1 MGLLKINYITRL
13 TLAEWLVSIILMKKF
28 FYFLA
33 LLFIS
38 LSASFQSAHANIVI
52 NAVLTDEKN
61 SHDITPTKAT
71 NLTYETEEFTLL
83 PAASG
88 LRKRKVFALV
98 NVKFYFAELLAA
110 QPQKLIKTETEI
122 LPSMKNSQPVEMKL
136 TLIRD
141 VPHHQIIDYFTEA
154 FKANEITEA
163 NYSPAVK
170 QFFEELKNLKQLN
183 KNDIFLWP

>member
-61 SHDITPTKAT
+61 SHDSPFIRGDGPC
-71 NLTYETEEFTLL
+71 LL
-83 PAASG
+83 MLDVRQAG
-88 LRKRKVFALV
+88 LFRR
-98 NVKFYFAELLAA
+98 
-110 QPQKLIKTETEI
+110 
-122 LPSMKNSQPVEMKL
+122 
-136 TLIRD
+136 
-141 VPHHQIIDYFTEA
+141 
-154 FKANEITEA
+154 
-163 NYSPAVK
+163 
-170 QFFEELKNLKQLN
+170 
-183 KNDIFLWP
+183 